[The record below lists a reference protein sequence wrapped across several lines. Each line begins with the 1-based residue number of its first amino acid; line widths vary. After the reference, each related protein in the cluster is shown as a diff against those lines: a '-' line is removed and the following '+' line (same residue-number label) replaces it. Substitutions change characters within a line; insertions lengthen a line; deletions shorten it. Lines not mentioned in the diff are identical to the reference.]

1 MVTST
6 QNRRFGIKELP
17 KVILARDDS
26 IGQLEFY
33 SACMQYQ
40 VGVPE
45 TVSIVG
51 FGKYYSDY
59 MTPKKLTTFNRDFK
73 SLLKQATDMFLAI
86 TNGETEHIQ
95 RKIFIKGY
103 MENGATVQKV

>member
-1 MVTST
+1 MIGY
-6 QNRRFGIKELP
+6 QYAEQAIRNQELP
-17 KVILARDDS
+17 KVILARDDAMA
-26 IGQLEFY
+26 IGVY

-40 VGVPE
+40 VSVPE